1 MTSRTRNRRIGEF
14 SGYATCN
21 GVTQSRSSFLYDEV
35 CADVIGNYP
44 NDNPLTI
51 TERDG
56 YVCTISGQ
64 CAGYTYSQW
73 PIVTGMPTSHIQKG
87 LTLDAFVPKLMAQT
101 NPASASFSLPV
112 AIGELRDL
120 PSLLKAAHGNISR
133 KAAGSYLNYEF
144 GWKPFLSDCRKM
156 LSLVSLIE
164 RKLEELKRLSQ
175 GSIRTS
181 SSLGTEEFTSSVS
194 KGKTLNSTLATIITS
209 DYYDVTVRQTW
220 GVCTWKPSVTIPE
233 YLLRDA
239 RSIRAL
245 ATKLALGTHSSQQL
259 VNAWNLCPWTWLVDW
274 FTGVSDFLE
283 SNNNSIAY
291 ASGPVCIMQTAT
303 TTRVFLN
310 SKFPSGI
317 THTKLTSEYVTKRR
331 QLFSPT
337 PAVKLRPFLTKRM
350 SLILGSLAIL
360 KGR

>member
-1 MTSRTRNRRIGEF
+1 MTSRTRNRRVGEF
-14 SGYATCN
+14 TGYATSS
-21 GVTQSRSSFLYDEV
+21 GGTLTRDSFLYDETCV
-35 CADVIGNYP
+35 DVIGNYP

-56 YVCTISGQ
+56 YVCLISGQ

-73 PIVTGMPTSHIQKG
+73 PITNGMPTTHIQKG
-87 LTLDAFVPKLMAQT
+87 LPLGDFVTKVLAQT
-101 NPASASFSLPV
+101 NPATAAFSLPV
-112 AIGELRDL
+112 ALGELRDL
-120 PSLLKAAHGNISR
+120 PSLLKVAHGDLTR
-133 KAAGSYLNYEF
+133 KTAGSYLNYEF

-164 RKLEELKRLSQ
+164 RKLCELERLSQ
-175 GSIRTS
+175 GSVRTS
-181 SSLGTEEFTSSVS
+181 CNLGTEEFTSSIS
-194 KGKTLNSTLATIITS
+194 KNKTLNSTLATVISS
-209 DYYDVTVRQTW
+209 DYFDKTVRQTW
-220 GVCTWKPSVTIPE
+220 AVCTWKPNAELPS

-239 RSIRAL
+239 KAIRAL

-274 FTGVSDFLE
+274 FAGVSDFLE

-291 ASGPVCIMQTAT
+291 AAGPVCIMQTAT
-303 TTRVFLN
+303 TTREFLN

-317 THTKLTSEYVTKRR
+317 VHTKLTSEFVTKRR
-331 QLFSPT
+331 QLFSPN
-337 PAVKLRPFLTKRM
+337 PLIKLRPFLTRRM